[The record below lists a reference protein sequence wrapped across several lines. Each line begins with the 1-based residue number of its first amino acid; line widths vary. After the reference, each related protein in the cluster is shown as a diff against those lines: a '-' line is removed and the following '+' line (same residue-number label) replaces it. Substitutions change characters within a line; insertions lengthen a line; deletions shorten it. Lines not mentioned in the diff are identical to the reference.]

1 MIVAFLL
8 GFMGSLHCLVMC
20 GPLLMTSLNAAKN
33 NEVLFY
39 VLYHTGR
46 ICVYGLLGVL
56 VGITGQGFSLAGGH
70 QIVAIVLGVLVCLV
84 GIQQATNLF
93 KYKLRSFG
101 LEKIAQYL
109 IRNYSKLGKKSYFFK
124 GVING
129 FLPCGLVYV
138 ALTGAL
144 LTENSL
150 LGFSYMAIFGIGT
163 LPILISLAFFNKLKL
178 NLKYNFSRLLPW
190 ITILFG
196 LWILIRGL
204 GLGIPYFSPN
214 RLETTKVHSTQDCS
228 SPIFKN

>member
-20 GPLLMTSLNAAKN
+20 SPLLMTSLNVAKS
-33 NEVLFY
+33 NEVEFY
-39 VLYHTGR
+39 VLYHAGR
-46 ICVYGLLGVL
+46 IYVYGLLGVL
-56 VGITGQGFSLAGGH
+56 VGIAGQDFSLAGGH

-84 GIQQATNLF
+84 EIQQASNLF

-101 LEKIAQYL
+101 LERIAQYL
-109 IRNYSKLGKKSYFFK
+109 IRSYSKLDEKSCFFK

-150 LGFSYMAIFGIGT
+150 LGFSYMAIFRLGA
-163 LPILISLAFFNKLKL
+163 LPILISLAFLK
-178 NLKYNFSRLLPW
+178 
-190 ITILFG
+190 
-196 LWILIRGL
+196 
-204 GLGIPYFSPN
+204 
-214 RLETTKVHSTQDCS
+214 
-228 SPIFKN
+228 

>member
-20 GPLLMTSLNAAKN
+20 SPLLMTSLNVAKS
-33 NEVLFY
+33 NEVEFY
-39 VLYHTGR
+39 VLYHADR
-46 ICVYGLLGVL
+46 IYVYGLLGVL
-56 VGITGQGFSLAGGH
+56 VGIAGQDFSLAGGH

-84 GIQQATNLF
+84 EIQQASNLF

-101 LEKIAQYL
+101 LERIAQYL
-109 IRNYSKLGKKSYFFK
+109 IRSYSKLDEKSCFFK

-138 ALTGAL
+138 ALSGAL
-144 LTENSL
+144 LTESSL
-150 LGFSYMAIFGIGT
+150 LGFSYMAIFGLGT
-163 LPILISLAFFNKLKL
+163 LPILISLAFLNKLKL
-178 NLKYNFSRLLPW
+178 NLKFNFSRLLSW
-190 ITILFG
+190 VTILFG

-204 GLGIPYFSPN
+204 ELGIPYFSPN
-214 RLETTKVHSTQDCS
+214 QLETTKVVNSQNCS